1 MIKNYKI
8 FNEVDDNFQFNFKKE
23 LYGMLKV
30 ICDVDNALFK
40 IKAYKNI
47 ERERKICNI
56 RDEL

>member
-47 ERERKICNI
+47 ERERERNM
-56 RDEL
+56 